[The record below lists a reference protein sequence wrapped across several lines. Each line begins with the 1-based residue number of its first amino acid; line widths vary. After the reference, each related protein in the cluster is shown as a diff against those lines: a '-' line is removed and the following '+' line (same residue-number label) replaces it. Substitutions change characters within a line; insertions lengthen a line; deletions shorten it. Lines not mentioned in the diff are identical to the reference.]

1 MARPVWI
8 DYRKVKDV
16 VSIESVLERI
26 GHSFVRK
33 PGGGLESTCPVH
45 GGHNPRQFKVT
56 PSLRGF
62 HCFGKD
68 CRAHGNVID
77 LVAALEGL
85 PFRDAAVKLARDFG
99 VTEALTPPGAPAG
112 STRRQKPRSAGRSRR
127 KYPAE
132 GSVGKAP
139 RRARASE

>member
-1 MARPVWI
+1 MARPDWI
-8 DYRKVKDV
+8 DYRKVKDA

-26 GHSFVRK
+26 GHPFARK

-85 PFRDAAVKLARDFG
+85 PFREAATKLARDFAIR
-99 VTEALTPPGAPAG
+99 EALTRETVPTGHP
-112 STRRQKPRSAGRSRR
+112 RR
-127 KYPAE
+127 K
-132 GSVGKAP
+132 KAAQGAAHA
-139 RRARASE
+139 RRP